1 MINGQRLIGSKWY
14 NNGNVYLPY
23 SGRDEDVILRLFKGY
38 IRLVCPEFIIDDSNF
53 QVIESLVNIA
63 AGKAQ
68 RNGLILRGACGVG
81 KTALLKIWLKF
92 RLVVLSPFD
101 GKRITT
107 LNDRDRNRVLKIVF
121 LDPSTLISRFA
132 KEGYSFFE
140 NHFGDILFIDDL
152 GLTTNVNHFG
162 TITNIL
168 EELIYCRYSKTKELP
183 TCELYG
189 TTNLT
194 SLQLAEL
201 IGERAISRIMEMA
214 SWNEGLLQGPD
225 RRKSENYL
233 KQWPTLMSEVTKL
246 SN

>member
-1 MINGQRLIGSKWY
+1 LISGQRVVGCKWDD
-14 NNGNVYLPY
+14 NTNVYLPY
-23 SGRDEDVILRLFKGY
+23 DGRDEDVILILFKGY
-38 IRLVCPEFIIDDSNF
+38 IEIEYPEFVIDDSNL
-53 QVIESLVNIA
+53 QVIKSLINIT
-63 AGKAQ
+63 AGNAQ
-68 RNGLILRGACGVG
+68 RNGLILRGSCGVG
-81 KTALLKIWLKF
+81 KTALLKLWLNF

-101 GKRITT
+101 KKISIAHHY
-107 LNDRDRNRVLKIVF
+107 RDEKKVLKIVF
-121 LDPSTLISRFA
+121 LDPSTLMSRFA

-194 SLQLAEL
+194 SLQLADL
-201 IGERAISRIMEMA
+201 IGERAISRTMEMA

-233 KQWPTLMSEVTKL
+233 KQWPKFASEVPKL
-246 SN
+246 SR